1 VLFAEYLLAVVL
13 FNVLFVNICNIK
25 TIKSIFMKIITLF
38 TLSFLLIGCATAP
51 DKLSTQYIP
60 ASTYSNLDCDQIAGS
75 LRQKNGRLQNLY
87 ASLDKEAS
95 NDGIQMG
102 VGMLLFWP
110 ALFFLEGGDSPEAAE
125 YSRLKG
131 EVDALNEASVLKK
144 CGY

>member
-1 VLFAEYLLAVVL
+1 MKFIALFILSL
-13 FNVLFVNICNIK
+13 FLV
-25 TIKSIFMKIITLF
+25 S
-38 TLSFLLIGCATAP
+38 CASSP
-51 DKLSTQYIP
+51 DELSTQYVP
-60 ASTYSNLDCDQIAGS
+60 ASTFSNLDCDQIAGS

-87 ASLDKEAS
+87 TKLEKEAS
-95 NDGIQMG
+95 TDETQMA

-131 EVDALNEASVLKK
+131 EVEALNEASMLKK